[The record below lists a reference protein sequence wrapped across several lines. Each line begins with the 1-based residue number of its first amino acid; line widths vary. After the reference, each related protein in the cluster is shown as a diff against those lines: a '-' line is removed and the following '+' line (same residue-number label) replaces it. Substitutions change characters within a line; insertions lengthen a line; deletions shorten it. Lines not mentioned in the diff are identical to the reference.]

1 MISVLIVEDSPTILQ
16 YLSALVEA
24 EPELYVIGTA
34 VDGLDAVNK
43 VKRLKPQVVIM
54 DIEMPKLDGI
64 AATRQIMAES
74 PVPIVI
80 CSANL
85 GQNLVEKS
93 YRAIEAGALAVVV
106 KPRGPGV
113 PGAQEMVNSLLHKVK
128 LMAAVKVVRRKAAST
143 LSPAPQIQTTGLDES
158 FLQDLKNYPPTLIAI
173 GASTGGPLALMTI
186 LAKLE
191 KNFPLPIIIVQHIAQ
206 GFLRGMLDWLQGQC
220 VLPIAI
226 AGHGDKPLGG
236 HVYFAP
242 DGYHLEFSSAS
253 RLHLTDAPSEYNV
266 KPAVAPLFR
275 SLARSEAPPALG
287 VLLTGMGRD
296 GALEL
301 LAMRQR
307 GHLTIAQDEESSI
320 VNGMP
325 GEAAR
330 LGAARIRLNPT
341 AIAELLNSL
350 PFSG

>member
-1 MISVLIVEDSPTILQ
+1 MISVLIVEDSHTILQ

-34 VDGLDAVNK
+34 VDGLDAVDK
-43 VKRLKPQVVIM
+43 VRRLKPQVVIM

-64 AATRQIMAES
+64 AATRKIMAES

-85 GQNLVEKS
+85 DQNLVEKS
-93 YRAIEAGALAVVV
+93 YRAIEAGALAAVA
-106 KPRGPGV
+106 KPRGPSA
-113 PGAQEMVNSLLHKVK
+113 PGAQKMVKRLLHMVK
-128 LMAAVKVVRRKAAST
+128 LMAAVKVVRRQVIST
-143 LSPAPQIQTTGLDES
+143 PLPAPRVQTTGVDES
-158 FLQDLKNYPPTLIAI
+158 FLQDLKNYPPALIAI
-173 GASTGGPLALMTI
+173 GASTGGPMALMTI
-186 LAKLE
+186 LAKL
-191 KNFPLPIIIVQHIAQ
+191 KRHFPLPIIIVQHIAQ
-206 GFLRGMLDWLQGQC
+206 GFLDGMLNWLQGQC
-220 VLPIAI
+220 ALPIAI
-226 AGHGDKPLGG
+226 AGHGDEPLGG
-236 HVYFAP
+236 HIYFAP
-242 DGYHLEFSSAS
+242 DGYHLEFSPTG
-253 RLHLTDAPSEYNV
+253 RLRLTAAPPEYNV

-275 SLARSEAPPALG
+275 SLAQSEAPPALG

-301 LAMRQR
+301 LTMRQR
-307 GHLTIAQDEESSI
+307 GHLTIVQDEESSI

-350 PFSG
+350 